1 MATARE
7 AWDKA
12 ANSNTARHA
21 SDAVNEIREEASEIA
36 SDVSRKAGKQF
47 ARAKNTATDIYE
59 EAHEASKNYPHVT
72 LALAVGLGFLLG
84 VLATR
89 R

>member
-1 MATARE
+1 MTSTNETLNRTAGH
-7 AWDKA
+7 A
-12 ANSNTARHA
+12 A
-21 SDAVNEIREEASEIA
+21 DVGEEIGESASEFA

-47 ARAKNTATDIYE
+47 ARAKNMTTDVYE
-59 EAHEASKNYPHVT
+59 EAHEASKDYPHVT
-72 LALAVGLGFLLG
+72 LALAAGLGFLLG